1 MADHEDG
8 GAVRALP
15 VADGLVVV
23 AEGNGVDARRRFVQH
38 DEVGVAQHG
47 AGKEQALG
55 FAAGEGL
62 QRGVEQAGDVEAGEQ
77 FALRRLRDVTQE
89 AARGHRQIGRW
100 MEFLRHE
107 AGFERFSAVDA
118 ARRRREVAENEGE
131 QGAFAGAVRADDGED
146 LVAADGE
153 GDVM

>member
-1 MADHEDG
+1 MVARRHDKVQVVADHEDG

-62 QRGVEQAGDVEAGEQ
+62 QWGVEQAGDVEAGEQ
-77 FALRRLRDVTQE
+77 FALRRLRDVAQE
-89 AARGHRQIGRW
+89 AARGHG
-100 MEFLRHE
+100 
-107 AGFERFSAVDA
+107 
-118 ARRRREVAENEGE
+118 
-131 QGAFAGAVRADDGED
+131 
-146 LVAADGE
+146 
-153 GDVM
+153 